1 MSHSL
6 SLLFYIKKSK
16 ADEYG
21 KAVIYLRITLNGRR
35 AECSIH
41 RKVKVDDW
49 HSKTQRALG
58 NSQSSHEINREIS
71 IITDK
76 IYGIQHQF
84 QREGKSYTAL
94 NLRDSYLGKDK
105 SQALARFNEM
115 FQTISYTVP
124 TITPLR
130 TNRDSC
136 IY

>member
-35 AECSIH
+35 AECSVH

-58 NSQSSHEINREIS
+58 NSQNSQEINREIS

-84 QREGKSYTAL
+84 QREGKSYKEYL
-94 NLRDSYLGKDK
+94 EFRDIQLKKFKSYYIYLDNV
-105 SQALARFNEM
+105 RH
-115 FQTISYTVP
+115 
-124 TITPLR
+124 
-130 TNRDSC
+130 TNTLKLFPHLKL
-136 IY
+136 I